1 MSKKTSRLKA
11 ALSIICILAI
21 LGAPAAARAADFL
34 TLEEKAYIA
43 QRGAVK
49 AVSIDGVAPISYRD
63 NDGEAVGI
71 ARLVFD
77 EIAGMTGLQFEYK
90 LYGSVAESLA
100 SDYDVVYLAERRYSP
115 ADIVLSVPYLK
126 SETIIFLNST
136 LDLDHLADK
145 TFAAV
150 KGSALPEGIKE
161 ENALYYDTREQT
173 LDAVER
179 GEADYGYG
187 NTYSVTFYTLHNGY
201 KNIITVP
208 RAKEFREYCAGFSQ
222 GDAMLVSIINKAIA
236 NISENRMQQL
246 VLDAMVYADREV
258 SLAMIMDTY
267 GVEMFIAAI
276 VIIGLLLCGIAL
288 YVRVNR
294 KLRTQNKRYEQ
305 LAYLSNEYL
314 YEYFPANGRL
324 RLSEKC
330 ARLCDT
336 PEARAALTLALK
348 GMLAKVERD
357 GQMETI
363 TLNLDDTGGS
373 VFKAI
378 NSLVYGNDGRI
389 DSMIGKLIDISEEA
403 AEKEELIQ
411 RSQADGLTG
420 LYNAAATRKLV
431 SESMER
437 RDRQKTNAFL
447 MIDCD
452 DFKSINDTF
461 GHLVGDQMLEHIG
474 KCLKRSFRSSD
485 IIGRVGGDEFV
496 AYMKDVPSADFVL
509 RKCRQ
514 LRRLIRT
521 TADSTPLSVSIGV
534 AFIKAKTTYE
544 DAFRMADEALYQAKK
559 NGGNR
564 AVVYTGPLGSVSAG
578 R

>member
-1 MSKKTSRLKA
+1 MIKRTPRLQA
-11 ALSIICILAI
+11 ALSVICILVV
-21 LGAPAAARAADFL
+21 LGVPAAARAADFL
-34 TLEEKAYIA
+34 TPEEKAYIS
-43 QRGAVK
+43 QRGTIQ
-49 AVSIDGVAPISYRD
+49 AVSIDGVAPISYREA
-63 NDGEAVGI
+63 DGKAAGI

-90 LYGSVAESLA
+90 LYDSVAESI
-100 SDYDVVYLAERRYSP
+100 SSNYDVLFLSERRYAP
-115 ADIVLSVPYLK
+115 PDIVLSTPYLK
-126 SETIIFLNST
+126 SETIIFLNSA
-136 LDLDHLADK
+136 LDSDHLADK

-150 KGSALPEGIKE
+150 NGSALPEGIRE

-187 NTYSVTFYTLHNGY
+187 NAYSVTFYTLHNGY

-208 RAKEFREYCAGFSQ
+208 QTKELREYCAGFPQ
-222 GDAMLVSIINKAIA
+222 GDAMLVSIINKAIV

-258 SLAMIMDTY
+258 SLTMVMDTY
-267 GVEMFIAAI
+267 GVEIFAVAI

-294 KLRTQNKRYEQ
+294 KLRMQNKRYEQ
-305 LAYLSNEYL
+305 LSYLSNEYL
-314 YEYFPANGRL
+314 YEYIPAEGHL
-324 RLSEKC
+324 QLSEKC

-336 PEARAALTLALK
+336 PEAQAALTLAIK

-357 GQMETI
+357 GQTETI
-363 TLNLDDTGGS
+363 TLHLDDTGES

-378 NSLVYGNDGRI
+378 NSLVYGNHGRI
-389 DSMIGKLIDISEEA
+389 DSIIGKLIDISEEA

-411 RSQADGLTG
+411 QSQADGLTG
-420 LYNAAATRKLV
+420 LYNAAATRKFV

-437 RDRQKTNAFL
+437 RDEQKVDAFL
-447 MIDCD
+447 MMDCD
-452 DFKSINDTF
+452 GFKSINDTF
-461 GHLVGDQMLEHIG
+461 GHLVGDQMLKHVG
-474 KCLKRSFRSSD
+474 KCLMCSFRSSD

-521 TADSTPLSVSIGV
+521 TGGSISLSISIGI
-534 AFIKAKTTYE
+534 AFVKSETAYE
-544 DAFRMADEALYQAKK
+544 DVFRMADEALYQAKK

-564 AVVYTGPLGSVSAG
+564 VAVYTGL
-578 R
+578 